1 MDRVKL
7 KERGIY
13 KLPDGRHFIVH
24 ASGRGA
30 YSLYPP
36 QDWRSFGLAEYRIQ
50 ADGRILSKGT
60 PTRWRVEDLID
71 TGRVA
76 EIDRQSSSRSR

>member
-1 MDRVKL
+1 MTGVKL

-13 KLPDGRHFIVH
+13 QLPDGRLFIVC
-24 ASGRGA
+24 ASGRDA

-36 QDWRSFGLAEYRIQ
+36 QAWRSYGLAEYRIH

-71 TGRVA
+71 TGNAV
-76 EIDRQSSSRSR
+76 EL